1 MKPNDISFKI
11 LIVDDELEHREVLQM
26 IVEDNGYAAET
37 AASGMEALEKLDNG
51 SFQLVITDLIMEGM
65 DGIELL
71 EKIKAKHD
79 KLEVII
85 ITGYGTI
92 ENAVMAMQKGAFT
105 YFVKGHDP
113 EELLREIKKL
123 TGSSSKQEEHEL
135 DLESDSNFMLRT
147 KNKKFNKVLQIA
159 KKAAQSN
166 INILLLGESGVG
178 KEVFSRYI
186 HNCSQRKDMT
196 FVPVNCQAFSD
207 GLLESELFGHEK
219 GAFTGAVEQRKGRFE
234 AAHGG
239 TLFLDELGEISLSTQ
254 VKLLRA
260 IETKIIEKI
269 GSNRPIDVD
278 FRLICATNKNLRK
291 EISKG
296 SFREDFFYRI
306 STISIEIPPL
316 RERREDIPL
325 LLDFFLEKAS
335 FKFNQKIS
343 RIEEGVMDFLISYDY
358 PGNIRELK
366 NIIERLVVL
375 SEDGVIL
382 KRYLPE
388 LEHCLD
394 EDEEDHMEN
403 VRPLRDVRRDLESR
417 YIKKVLEMCED
428 NISEAAR
435 KLEISRRQLFNK
447 IGEYGLK

>member
-1 MKPNDISFKI
+1 MKPDDISFKI

-37 AASGMEALEKLDNG
+37 AASGMEALEKLDG
-51 SFQLVITDLIMEGM
+51 GGFQLVITDLIMDGM

-92 ENAVMAMQKGAFT
+92 ENAVLAMQKGAFT

-113 EELLREIKKL
+113 EELLSEIKKVA
-123 TGSSSKQEEHEL
+123 GSSSKQEEYEI
-135 DLESDSNFMLRT
+135 DLESDPNFMLRT

-186 HNCSQRKDMT
+186 HNCSQRKDRT

-296 SFREDFFYRI
+296 NFREDFFYRI

-375 SEDGVIL
+375 SEDGAIL

-394 EDEEDHMEN
+394 EDEEDEMEN
-403 VRPLRDVRRDLESR
+403 VRPLRDVRRDLETR

>member
-1 MKPNDISFKI
+1 MKPKDISFKI

-37 AASGMEALEKLDNG
+37 AASGMEALEKLKNG

-71 EKIKAKHD
+71 EKIKEKHD

-92 ENAVMAMQKGAFT
+92 GNAVLAMQKGAFT

-113 EELLREIKKL
+113 EELLKEIKKVAEN
-123 TGSSSKQEEHEL
+123 SVQQEEQEI
-135 DLESDSNFMLRT
+135 DVESDSNFMLRT
-147 KNKKFNKVLQIA
+147 KNKKFSRVLQIA
-159 KKAAQSN
+159 QKAAQSN

-186 HNCSQRKDMT
+186 HNCSQRKDKT

-219 GAFTGAVEQRKGRFE
+219 GAFTGALEQRKGRFE

-239 TLFLDELGEISLSTQ
+239 TLFLDELGEISLGTQ

-278 FRLICATNKNLRK
+278 FRLICATNKNLQK
-291 EISKG
+291 EILKG
-296 SFREDFFYRI
+296 TFREDFFYRI

-316 RERREDIPL
+316 RKRREDLPL
-325 LLDFFLEKAS
+325 LLDFFLEKSSA
-335 FKFNQKIS
+335 KFNQKIS
-343 RIEEGVMDFLISYDY
+343 RIEDGVMDFLISYGY

-375 SEDGVIL
+375 SEDGVIM

-388 LEHCLD
+388 LQHD
-394 EDEEDHMEN
+394 FEDEEEHMEN
-403 VRPLRDVRRDLESR
+403 VRPLRDVRRDLETK
-417 YIKKVLEMCED
+417 YIKKVLEICED